1 MKYVLKLEQLAIF
14 LFSIYLYSDYKFN
27 GWIFLVLFFTPDL
40 SMIGYLFG
48 NRVGAVTYNFVHHQA
63 VALAIFILGQTLD
76 IKAFAIYGLVMLG
89 HSSLD
94 RVLGF
99 GLKTFKGFKETH
111 LAQTPPLI
119 PPL

>member
-14 LFSIYLYSDYKFN
+14 LFSVYLYSQSKFD
-27 GWIFLVLFFTPDL
+27 GWLYILLFFTPDL
-40 SMIGYLFG
+40 SMLGYLGG
-48 NRVGAVTYNFVHHQA
+48 NKIGAITYNFIHHQA
-63 VALAIFILGQTLD
+63 VAVTIFILGQTLD